1 MLEFLMLAIFSQS
14 SQDFMSSRS
23 FNELP
28 QIEVLEPLAIPQR
41 NPQKIAPKLLENPDT
56 AILAM
61 DLDSGKVLLDKE
73 TDRPQPI
80 ASLSKLMTALIIMEN
95 HELDEII
102 TVPYEA
108 TIVGNSST
116 IDVYEYEQ
124 FTVETLMGA
133 ILIPSANDAAITL
146 AVSHSGSE
154 AEFVREMNRRAKELG
169 LMSAEFFNSTGLD
182 MFNNEGTK
190 TWGNKM
196 SARDVMKLTRLL
208 RAYDFVRETMSK
220 DHFYGTSVDG
230 KFFHEKS
237 STNQLLNTF
246 VNVTGGKTGFTYLA
260 GECFTAIGKTPDG
273 HEILTVILGSSDR
286 FGETK
291 KLLSWIYDS
300 FEWR

>member
-1 MLEFLMLAIFSQS
+1 MLALFSQS
-14 SQDFMSSRS
+14 SQDLMSPQS

-28 QIEVLEPLAIPQR
+28 EIEVLEPAAIPQR
-41 NPQKIAPKLLENPDT
+41 DYKKIAPKLLENPDT
-56 AILAM
+56 AVLAM
-61 DLDSGKVLLDKE
+61 DLDSGKVLLDE
-73 TDRPQPI
+73 RADRSQPI
-80 ASLSKLMTALIIMEN
+80 ASLSKLMTALIILEN
-95 HELDEII
+95 HELDEVV

-108 TIVGNSST
+108 TRVNSST
-116 IDVYEYEQ
+116 IDVYQYEQ
-124 FTVETLMGA
+124 FTVETLMEA

-146 AVSHSGSE
+146 AIFHSGSE

-182 MFNNEGTK
+182 LFNDEGTE

-196 SARDVMKLTRLL
+196 SGRDVMKLTRLL
-208 RAYDFVRETMSK
+208 RTYDFVKQAMSK
-220 DHFYGTSVDG
+220 DHFYGTSVDE